1 MDDPNLDAR
10 RHRHA
15 LRGLAR
21 VNAISLSSRT
31 VWKPIRR
38 LAKELGTSRLR
49 VLDVATGGGDIPL
62 GIWKRSRRANL
73 DLEITGIDIS
83 DEALAV
89 ARQRCEESSA
99 VIDFQQLDVFAEPLP
114 DGYDVVVSSLFLHH
128 LSEEDAAV
136 LLSKM
141 AKATRHSVLVNDLV
155 RSRLNLVLVFLAMRL
170 LTTSKVVHTD
180 GPLSVKAAFTREE
193 ARGLAVQTG
202 LDTAIVRRR
211 VPCRYL
217 LEWRSG

>member
-21 VNAISLSSRT
+21 VNAISLSTRT

-73 DLEITGIDIS
+73 DLEIMGVDIS

-99 VIDFQQLDVFAEPLP
+99 AIDFQQLDVFAEPLP

-128 LSEEDAAV
+128 LSEEDAGA

-202 LDTAIVRRR
+202 LDTAIVRSRF
-211 VPCRYL
+211 PCRYL

>member
-21 VNAISLSSRT
+21 VNAISLSTRT

-73 DLEITGIDIS
+73 DLEITGVDIS
-83 DEALAV
+83 AEALAV
-89 ARQRCEESSA
+89 ARQRCEEKSA

-193 ARGLAVQTG
+193 ARGLAVETG

-211 VPCRYL
+211 FPCRYL

>member
-21 VNAISLSSRT
+21 VNAISLSTRT

-128 LSEEDAAV
+128 LSDKDAAV

-141 AKATRHSVLVNDLV
+141 AKATRHSVLVNDRV

-170 LTTSKVVHTD
+170 LTTSKVVHID

-211 VPCRYL
+211 FPCRYL